1 MQEGGAQAVKLEGG
15 ATVVPTVQRIV
26 GSGIPVMGHLGL
38 TPQSVHQLGGYRV
51 QGRTAEVAGQLLA
64 DAAALEA
71 AGAFSIVLECVPA
84 QLAGEISRRIQI
96 PTIGIG
102 AGPQCDGQVQVLY
115 DLLGL
120 FTDFTPR
127 HARRYAELGEAIKT
141 AVRQYADDVTAG
153 SFPTKAQSF
162 SMNETVL
169 QSLYGPAPDQTPAAT
184 P

>member
-1 MQEGGAQAVKLEGG
+1 
-15 ATVVPTVQRIV
+15 
-26 GSGIPVMGHLGL
+26 MGHLGL

-51 QGRTAEVAGQLLA
+51 QGRTAEVASQLLA
-64 DAAALEA
+64 DAAALET

-84 QLAGEISRRIQI
+84 QLAGEISRRIHI

-102 AGPQCDGQVQVLY
+102 AGPQCDGQVQVIH

-120 FTDFTPR
+120 FSDFTPR

-153 SFPTKAQSF
+153 TFPAKAESF
-162 SMNETVL
+162 SMNATVL
-169 QSLYGPAPDQTPAAT
+169 QSLYGPTPDQPASSTA
-184 P
+184 